1 MGSAE
6 KPPGT
11 PQAEAPP
18 VETPADGSL
27 PPVTPPKEQSGAD
40 AADDELAMRQPG
52 FTSPLI
58 KMGARTVEKLERVG
72 VEAGALALPPLR
84 DPVQCF
90 RDAERRHAR
99 REICRRRML
108 LERYERHRE
117 QMLAIRHDLGV
128 PDDDDEEAA
137 EVIEESSEVVDGLRA
152 TVHSLR
158 KELRRAERDHSVQSR
173 RIDELEAVVVRK
185 SEEARMAGERTNGAT
200 KLLRTAQKR
209 EQLYQQHESEWRA
222 ELSANSAEDRRS
234 ELGQKLQE
242 AQLAMLRQENQIS
255 AVTRR
260 EEVLKKKVKA
270 LTAEVQREKTRI
282 VRLLES
288 PQKKKIQAKL
298 EALTRE
304 DAAAAQIQ
312 AVARGDAARRQADAA
327 MRCATKIQ
335 AEVRRKAA
343 SKALKSKTKDAVTAA
358 RQAVQKLSEVQ
369 SELNEATQKRD
380 GVQHELDSMV
390 EVLESSKQELAEV
403 TERLKHTRGMLTAAL
418 TLKGRS
424 AAQGLLSRWKEV
436 EEINTAL
443 AAAKA
448 EEEKLMEARRARR
461 AAAVVSGK
469 VSAPT
474 CRLLALAPRL
484 SPLCRLPRPL
494 YWATPVRLPVPGVR
508 HGRVPTHPGRSA
520 LWARRGPAQ
529 HAAELRRGR
538 GHQAGG

>member
-1 MGSAE
+1 M
-6 KPPGT
+6 
-11 PQAEAPP
+11 
-18 VETPADGSL
+18 
-27 PPVTPPKEQSGAD
+27 
-40 AADDELAMRQPG
+40 
-52 FTSPLI
+52 
-58 KMGARTVEKLERVG
+58 
-72 VEAGALALPPLR
+72 
-84 DPVQCF
+84 
-90 RDAERRHAR
+90 
-99 REICRRRML
+99 
-108 LERYERHRE
+108 
-117 QMLAIRHDLGV
+117 
-128 PDDDDEEAA
+128 
-137 EVIEESSEVVDGLRA
+137 
-152 TVHSLR
+152 
-158 KELRRAERDHSVQSR
+158 
-173 RIDELEAVVVRK
+173 
-185 SEEARMAGERTNGAT
+185 
-200 KLLRTAQKR
+200 
-209 EQLYQQHESEWRA
+209 
-222 ELSANSAEDRRS
+222 
-234 ELGQKLQE
+234 
-242 AQLAMLRQENQIS
+242 
-255 AVTRR
+255 
-260 EEVLKKKVKA
+260 
-270 LTAEVQREKTRI
+270 
-282 VRLLES
+282 
-288 PQKKKIQAKL
+288 
-298 EALTRE
+298 
-304 DAAAAQIQ
+304 
-312 AVARGDAARRQADAA
+312 
-327 MRCATKIQ
+327 
-335 AEVRRKAA
+335 
-343 SKALKSKTKDAVTAA
+343 
-358 RQAVQKLSEVQ
+358 Q

-494 YWATPVRLPVPGVR
+494 YWATPIRLPVPGVR